1 MEKFLL
7 DENIP
12 PAIGDFL
19 RKKGFDVEDVWGLG
33 KSGATDEDLIAIA
46 SEKERILVSFD
57 KHFADII
64 SYPPGNH
71 HGIIRIRIHPPLIA
85 HILEA
90 FEKLLIGFDL
100 KAVKGSLVVLEKK
113 GYRIRRGS

>member
-1 MEKFLL
+1 MGKFLL

-19 RKKGFDVEDVWGLG
+19 RGRGYDVVDVWGLG
-33 KSGATDEDLIAIA
+33 KSGATDEDLLALA
-46 SEKERILVSFD
+46 SAQGRILVSFD

-64 SYPPGNH
+64 SYPPGTHN
-71 HGIIRIRIHPPLIA
+71 GIIRIRIHPPLIA

-90 FEKLLIGFDL
+90 FEKLLAGFDL
-100 KAVKGSLVVLEKK
+100 KALRGSLIVLGKK
-113 GYRIRRGS
+113 GFRIRRGS

>member
-19 RKKGFDVEDVWGLG
+19 REKGFDV
-33 KSGATDEDLIAIA
+33 
-46 SEKERILVSFD
+46 D

-64 SYPPGNH
+64 SYPPGHH

-85 HILEA
+85 HIL
-90 FEKLLIGFDL
+90 
-100 KAVKGSLVVLEKK
+100 
-113 GYRIRRGS
+113 RRGS